1 MQGLSMRRIWILSG
15 VLGSLALGATQAA
28 HAQGFGDRL
37 KRAAQEAAK
46 RKAEQ
51 RVEQRAGEAADA
63 AMNKAEGTVKCA
75 ASDDK
80 CIEQAKK
87 EGKQVD
93 TSGGGAAA
101 GGASAAA
108 AGGEDEAAAGGK
120 AAGKANVGKDFTPGT
135 RVLFATDFK
144 QDEIGDFPRKLELKS
159 GNMEVA
165 DIGGTRYLR
174 VTSSGSKVDIPLPE
188 TLPEMFTMEFDL
200 KTVGGYRQYLYFTD
214 EEDDRAYLSFSPW
227 DAGIQ
232 GPKSYKVESQYTSKE
247 PGKVI
252 VPVQIMADGKYVKV
266 YVNGTRVANAPNA
279 DIGRS
284 KMIRFD
290 LDGDN
295 ENAVLIGNIR
305 IAAGGKDL
313 YKALSESGRVTT
325 EGIFFDTNSDRIRAE
340 SAPALK
346 EIGDMMAKHSDLK
359 ILIEGHTDN
368 VGNASTNMTLSEKR
382 ALAVKA
388 YLVNNLSV
396 DASRLTAKGF
406 GSTKPVADNT
416 SDDGRQKNRRVE
428 LVKQ

>member
-1 MQGLSMRRIWILSG
+1 MRRIWILSG

-51 RVEQRAGEAADA
+51 RVEQRAGEATDA
-63 AMNKAEGTVKCA
+63 ALNKAEGTVKCA

-108 AGGEDEAAAGGK
+108 AGGEDEAAGGK

-174 VTSSGSKVDIPLPE
+174 VTSSDSKVDIPLPE

-200 KTVGGYRQYLYFTD
+200 LPVGGYVQYMYFTD
-214 EEDDRAYLSFSPW
+214 QEDERAYMVFSPW
-227 DAGIQ
+227 DAGII
-232 GPKSYKVESQYTSKE
+232 GPNSYSVRSKFAE
-247 PGKVI
+247 NDEKQI

-266 YVNGTRVANAPNA
+266 YVNGVRVANAPNA

-284 KMIRFD
+284 KIIRF
-290 LDGDN
+290 
-295 ENAVLIGNIR
+295 EINADAEKPVLIGNLR
-305 IAAGGKDL
+305 VAAGGKDL

-325 EGIFFDTNSDRIRAE
+325 EGIFFDTNSDKIRSE

-346 EIGDMMAKHSDLK
+346 EIGDMLAQHPELK
-359 ILIEGHTDN
+359 IRIEGHTDN
-368 VGNASTNMTLSEKR
+368 VGNADANLTLSEKR

-396 DASRLTAKGF
+396 DASRLSSKGF
-406 GSTKPVADNT
+406 GASKPVADNT
-416 SDDGRQKNRRVE
+416 SDEGRQKNRRVE
-428 LVKQ
+428 LVKM

>member
-28 HAQGFGDRL
+28 NAQGFGDRL

-75 ASDDK
+75 ASDEK
-80 CIEQAKK
+80 CIETAKK

-93 TSGGGAAA
+93 TSGGASAAA
-101 GGASAAA
+101 GGGA
-108 AGGEDEAAAGGK
+108 AGGEVESEAAGGK
-120 AAGKANVGKDFTPGT
+120 APAKANVGKDFTPGT

-165 DIGGTRYLR
+165 DVGGTRYLR
-174 VTSSGSKVDIPLPE
+174 VTSNGSKVEIPLPE

-200 KTVGGYRQYLYFTD
+200 KTVGGYRQYIYFTD
-214 EEDDRAYLSFSPW
+214 QEDERAYLSFSPW
-227 DAGIQ
+227 DGGIQ
-232 GPKSYKVESQYTSKE
+232 GPKSYKVESQYASKE

-284 KMIRFD
+284 NMIRFD

-295 ENAVLIGNIR
+295 ENPVLIGNIR

-325 EGIFFDTNSDRIRAE
+325 EGVFFDTNSDKIRSE

-346 EIGDMMAKHSDLK
+346 EIGDMLAKHSDLK
-359 ILIEGHTDN
+359 LLIEGHTDN
-368 VGNASTNMTLSEKR
+368 VGNASANMTLSEKR
-382 ALAVKA
+382 AVAVKA
-388 YLVNNLSV
+388 YLVNNLSI
-396 DASRLTAKGF
+396 DASRLSAKGF
-406 GSTKPVADNT
+406 GATKPVADNT
-416 SDDGRQKNRRVE
+416 SDEGRQKNRRVE